1 MSFGLPVEGEEGPF
15 VNEVVSEML
24 TVRWDRTIGHVR
36 GQLQQLDDD
45 QDHSAH
51 DHEGHDHEGQDH
63 EGHDHEA
70 HDHDHEGHDHDHG
83 SKARTGHPLAIVLGP
98 GAVAIGALDYEVLT
112 HSSESDMVVD
122 VMRLVPSTIRPSV
135 TVASLK
141 AGANN
146 QAIVTTSD
154 GVLLGEADPDRAETD
169 QLLAELEERFGTTE
183 PSQEQLLAFLRE
195 RLIDEGRTPDEADQF
210 LADMAAGGDEEE

>member
-15 VNEVVSEML
+15 INEVVSEML
-24 TVRWDRTIGHVR
+24 TVRWDRTIGQVR
-36 GQLQQLDDD
+36 GQLQHLDDD
-45 QDHSAH
+45 QDHTEHGH
-51 DHEGHDHEGQDH
+51 DHEGHDHEG
-63 EGHDHEA
+63 
-70 HDHDHEGHDHDHG
+70 HDHEGHDHDHG
-83 SKARTGHPLAIVLGP
+83 STARSGHPLAIVLGP
-98 GAVAIGALDYEVLT
+98 GALAIGALDYEVLT
-112 HSSESDMVVD
+112 HSSDSDMVVD

-141 AGANN
+141 GGANN

-195 RLIDEGRTPDEADQF
+195 RLIDDGRTPEEADQF